1 MEPQNNIAG
10 NGTLDKIFLKSVK
23 LHNEAFFLTTNL
35 AEFPPV
41 FSFPSMIFIPKMLL
55 WLQSELAAY
64 LPPLLNCLFLHFA
77 ADFKYEIDDFFSA
90 ELLEQ

>member
-1 MEPQNNIAG
+1 
-10 NGTLDKIFLKSVK
+10 
-23 LHNEAFFLTTNL
+23 
-35 AEFPPV
+35 
-41 FSFPSMIFIPKMLL
+41 MIFIPKMLL
-55 WLQSELAAY
+55 WLQSEHTAY